1 MASAMVEADGSLH
14 ENVDVQQL
22 QELDDPA
29 VAAWLARAE
38 RSGPPDLGYR
48 YVFEA
53 DELAAIRHC
62 HDEHGFAI
70 VKDVI
75 DQATVD
81 ALKADLVAVLDPHR
95 TIQPGQTRVGHAF
108 IEHSPATEAL
118 LSHEKLLRIHRA
130 LLGVDQLHLH
140 RTAGYLK
147 APGSGP
153 LNWHMDYGGFVALPP
168 SSSGAFMNRSE
179 VDPNGF
185 YFYLNGSH
193 PAKGGLAVLEN
204 SHRKDWAGPTGL
216 ASGGGSW
223 EKKHSSFNGR
233 HRTME
238 MAECV
243 PLFSNPQDLI
253 IFAARTYHAAFPM
266 AADAMDEPR
275 LSLGLRFR
283 SHAGLGD
290 GDPALA
296 KLAESWRS
304 AGVAE
309 GAAAPWPLPDAA
321 KALKARHMGTERE
334 GMLENYTSIAFG
346 WTPPPEAPK
355 L

>member
-1 MASAMVEADGSLH
+1 MVFADGRLH
-14 ENVDVQQL
+14 ANVDVQQL
-22 QELDDPA
+22 DELQDPA

-38 RSGPPDLGYR
+38 RDGPPNLGYR
-48 YVFEA
+48 YVFQA
-53 DELAAIRHC
+53 DELAEIKRC

-70 VKDVI
+70 VRDVI

-81 ALKADLVAVLDPHR
+81 ALKSDVTEILDPHGS
-95 TIQPGQTRVGHAF
+95 IQPGQTRVGHAF

-118 LSHEKLLRIHRA
+118 LSHETLLSIHRA
-130 LLGVDQLHLH
+130 VLGVEQLHLH
-140 RTAGYLK
+140 RSAGYLK

-153 LNWHMDYGGFVALPP
+153 LNWHMDYAGFAPLPP
-168 SSSGAFMNRSE
+168 STSGSFLNRSE

-204 SHRKDWAGPTGL
+204 SHRPDWTGPTSL
-216 ASGGGSW
+216 APNGGSW
-223 EKKHSSFNGR
+223 KKRHATFNGQ

-243 PLFSNPQDLI
+243 PLFSNPRDLI
-253 IFAARTYHAAFPM
+253 IFAARTYHSAFPM
-266 AADAMDEPR
+266 GSSMGETR
-275 LSLGLRFR
+275 LSIGLRFR

-290 GDPALA
+290 DDLELA
-296 KLAESWRS
+296 QLVKTWQNA
-304 AGVAE
+304 
-309 GAAAPWPLPDAA
+309 GAAASDTSAPWPLPASA
-321 KALKARHMGTERE
+321 KSLQARHKGTERE
-334 GMLENYTSIAFG
+334 SMLEHYTSIEFKWKA
-346 WTPPPEAPK
+346 PETPK